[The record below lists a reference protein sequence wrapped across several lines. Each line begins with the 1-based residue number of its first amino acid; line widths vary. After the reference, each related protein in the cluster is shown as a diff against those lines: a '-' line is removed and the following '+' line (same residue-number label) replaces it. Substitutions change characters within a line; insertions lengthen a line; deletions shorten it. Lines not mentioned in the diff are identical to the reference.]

1 MFRLMVGLHKHPK
14 TGVYYFRKGI
24 PKKLRP
30 AFGGRHEYLVSLHTK
45 DLAEANRK
53 ITPVAADF
61 EERLARA
68 RGEAVHLSHQQV
80 VALVGRWYSREMAQW
95 ESDPG
100 VAVGWEDE
108 LDHLRVHDVEAS
120 YERAVSADLDDLL
133 AYETLQVDAETRAE
147 LAKELFWGKV
157 KRTQTLLRRSRG
169 DYGPDDNLTKF
180 PEWKPKGDTEQR
192 PALTL
197 TEMID
202 GWATEGGALE
212 RTKYQWTRILKSLE
226 VLVGH
231 DDAAKISR
239 EDIIKWKDVM
249 IAQGLEASTVKN
261 KLTVA
266 STLFKW
272 AKENERLKANPA
284 ERIRLYAKKDRTKK
298 RQPYSTKEAKL
309 ILESAREETRAERR
323 WVPWLLAFTGAR
335 LGEVCDATARD
346 IRKVG
351 KIWCL
356 DINEENRGRPI
367 KNQDSIRIV
376 PLHQAI
382 IDEGFLAYV
391 DALPTDSPLF
401 PDVPPDRFGQR
412 AGTGTK
418 RISRWIR
425 GLGLTDVRKDP
436 NHAWRHYVT
445 DQLRNAGVPKDMR
458 DRIIG
463 HRLPDIAERY
473 GGENLVPVL
482 AKYIESMK
490 SPLEHTLDE
499 AA

>member
-30 AFGGRHEYLVSLHTK
+30 AFDGRHELLVSLHTK
-45 DLAEANRK
+45 DRAEATRK
-53 ITPVAADF
+53 IAPIAADF

-80 VALVGRWYSREMAQW
+80 VALVGRWYRREMERSEAN
-95 ESDPG
+95 PG
-100 VAVGWEDE
+100 VAPGWEAE
-108 LDHLRVHDVEAS
+108 LDNLRIHDVDKS
-120 YERAVSADLDDLL
+120 YAKAVAADLDGLL
-133 AYETLQVDAETRAE
+133 AYETLQVDAETHAD
-147 LAKELFWGKV
+147 LANELFWGKV
-157 KRTQTLLRRSRG
+157 KLTQTLLRRARG
-169 DYGPDDNLTKF
+169 DYGPDENLTKF
-180 PEWKPKGDTEQR
+180 PEWKPKGDPEQR
-192 PALTL
+192 PAFTL

-202 GWATEGGALE
+202 GWAAERKPPE
-212 RTKYQWTRILKSLE
+212 RTKYQWERILKSLE
-226 VLVGH
+226 AHLGH
-231 DDAAKISR
+231 DDAARIVKD
-239 EDIIKWKDVM
+239 DIIGWKDSM
-249 IAQGLEASTVKN
+249 IAAGLSSTTVKN
-261 KLTVA
+261 KLTVS
-266 STLFKW
+266 STLFGW
-272 AKENERLKANPA
+272 ARENKRIGENPA
-284 ERIRLYAKKDRTKK
+284 ERIRLYAKKDRANK

-351 KIWCL
+351 NIWCL

-367 KNQDSIRIV
+367 KNQDSVRVV

-391 DALPTDSPLF
+391 DALPADSPLF
-401 PDVPPDRFGQR
+401 PGVPPDRFGQR

-445 DQLRNAGVPKDMR
+445 DQLRNAGVPKEMR

-482 AKYIESMK
+482 AKYIDGMK
-490 SPLEHTLDE
+490 SPLENTLDE